1 MNEPSEI
8 GPRYQTLVVKEA
20 KYSLWLVEQ
29 GMSLRGDFGV
39 KQRFRFCFG
48 RSFTVDWCLGIQQKI
63 KGRLWM
69 NGSSVVIRT
78 NEIDMEVIPRSY

>member
-20 KYSLWLVEQ
+20 KYSLWLIEQ

-39 KQRFRFCFG
+39 KQRFRVCFG
-48 RSFTVDWCLGIQQKI
+48 RSITVD
-63 KGRLWM
+63 
-69 NGSSVVIRT
+69 
-78 NEIDMEVIPRSY
+78 

>member
-20 KYSLWLVEQ
+20 GYSLWLIEQ

-39 KQRFRFCFG
+39 KQRFRVCFG
-48 RSFTVDWCLGIQQKI
+48 RFIPVDECLGDSTKAMPAASVGK
-63 KGRLWM
+63 KGHL
-69 NGSSVVIRT
+69 
-78 NEIDMEVIPRSY
+78 